1 MNVITHARTQDAVSG
16 LRDAATVFIVDG
28 DAAMREALRS
38 LVRAAGWQASTA
50 ASAEEFLAPP
60 RGVDPCCVL
69 VEQHLPG
76 SSGFDLQ
83 DLLCDRADLPFIFMS
98 GRADVEGTVRAMKAG
113 ALEFLP
119 KPFDD
124 HVLLC
129 AIDDAIER
137 SRATLRESAR
147 IRELEDRYERLSRR
161 EREVM
166 GRVVVGRLNK
176 QIGDD
181 LGISEITVK
190 AHRGQV
196 MRKMKAPSLA
206 ELVRM
211 ASRLRAS
218 APRDWPDASTSHPR
232 AGARLPQKACA
243 A

>member
-1 MNVITHARTQDAVSG
+1 MNISQVRTQPIAPES
-16 LRDAATVFIVDG
+16 RDTATVFIVDG

-38 LVRAAGWQASTA
+38 LVREAGWQASTA
-50 ASAEEFLAPP
+50 ASAEDFLAPP
-60 RGVDPCCVL
+60 RGTDAGCLL

-83 DLLCDRADLPFIFMS
+83 DLLCDRTDLPIIFMS
-98 GRADVEGTVRAMKAG
+98 DRADVPGTVRAMKAG

-119 KPFDD
+119 KPLQND
-124 HVLLC
+124 VLLG

-137 SRATLRESAR
+137 SRAVLRAVAR
-147 IRELEDRYERLSRR
+147 TQELERRYEQLSPR

-166 GRVVVGRLNK
+166 GRVVIGRLNK
-176 QIGDD
+176 QIGGD

-196 MRKMKAPSLA
+196 MRKMQARSLA

-211 ASRLRAS
+211 ARVTA
-218 APRDWPDASTSHPR
+218 PR
-232 AGARLPQKACA
+232 AGAWHDEVRRPAD
-243 A
+243 